1 MSTSIAWDRGLR
13 LLAAVGLA
21 AATATSAQQVDPKKS
36 VTYGPLPDGA
46 SSTGEVSGVG
56 AEICRDLLLNPL
68 RIRQDLPADYRLLT
82 AREVATEDP
91 RINQF
96 LGDQDPV
103 ARGASLSEYAVGS
116 LCFLSVGNSV
126 VDGVRVH
133 GPGPT
138 PQAFLW
144 ARAEGP
150 RDPRMLGKVQWVQLA
165 SWYSRNVRDQARI
178 VASDPTAEFVE
189 LQMDLIGPNRW
200 AMQLA
205 LPTERVMADVTGSG
219 QRAPRKAPQ
228 PGFMSVVLSG
238 SSADRFQVF
247 TYFGHHNQDAHGA
260 WRAEGTG
267 LFSSAL
273 GIPGEQAALGTY
285 MQDGWQARFGLYAFQ
300 K

>member
-1 MSTSIAWDRGLR
+1 LW

-21 AATATSAQQVDPKKS
+21 VATVTAAQQADPKKA
-36 VTYGPLPDGA
+36 VTYGALPDGA
-46 SSTGEVSGVG
+46 SSTAEASGIG
-56 AEICRDLLLNPL
+56 AEICRDLLLSPL
-68 RIRQDLPADYRLLT
+68 RIRQDLPANYRLLT
-82 AREVATEDP
+82 AREIATEDP
-91 RINQF
+91 GINRL
-96 LGDQDPV
+96 LGDQDPM
-103 ARGASLSEYAVGS
+103 AGGANLAEYAVGS
-116 LCFLSVGNSV
+116 LCFLSVGNAV

-165 SWYSRNVRDQARI
+165 SWYSRNVLDRARI

-189 LQMDLIGPNRW
+189 LQMDLVGPNRW
-200 AMQLA
+200 SMQLA
-205 LPTERVMADVTGSG
+205 LPTERVTADVTGSG
-219 QRAPRKAPQ
+219 QRTPRKAPQ

-247 TYFGHHNQDAHGA
+247 TYFGHHNQEAHGA

-273 GIPGEQAALGTY
+273 AIPGGQAALGTY
-285 MQDGWQARFGLYAFQ
+285 LQDGWQARFGLYAFQ